1 MRRSRDRDPTAD
13 GVSRLML
20 FFAIVYTVEGVG
32 QVKAG
37 VMWQPLTHYLKD
49 TQNLDPVKIAA

>member
-1 MRRSRDRDPTAD
+1 
-13 GVSRLML
+13 ML

-49 TQNLDPVKIAA
+49 TQNWDRCRSRPRSQFWTCHGW